1 MGPGVISKT
10 GFYRGEVDYKKSQSG
25 LNQTHRAV
33 CLQGPQLDRKLLKR
47 PHSTSSWGGL
57 FPGGNLILTI
67 IKPDKRGRKKRS
79 QRGSLLGGSKREK
92 PGALGAARGSAL
104 GGAQAEKFRGAAGPG
119 AFLLPNLL
127 APLPLP
133 RASSPSASA
142 HVPVSLMAPPGGKA
156 SAGRPPR
163 PRPRP
168 RAPVL
173 ASGARSPP
181 PLTSALS
188 PQRGTLT
195 RGSSSSILNGERRG
209 PWPPPR
215 SKDGAGAG
223 TERARPSSAR
233 GQPKHGPPLLRAG
246 GRAGASQCEPR
257 CPPRPPPP
265 PRRAEMRNQQNL
277 ASEGFALPRLTE
289 RDSTSPHQPRPLP
302 QLSQSAASG
311 SGLPARGG
319 VVASGAWA
327 GESAWSCAGYDLLVL
342 GAVPA
347 QWMAGSMC
355 ERCDF

>member
-1 MGPGVISKT
+1 MPARPAARPQASQTAALHIFLGRPFSGGKLNTDDNKT
-10 GFYRGEVDYKKSQSG
+10 GQTGEEKAKSAWIVTG
-25 LNQTHRAV
+25 R
-33 CLQGPQLDRKLLKR
+33 LKTRETRSPRRSPRLR
-47 PHSTSSWGGL
+47 PRSS
-57 FPGGNLILTI
+57 P
-67 IKPDKRGRKKRS
+67 P
-79 QRGSLLGGSKREK
+79 
-92 PGALGAARGSAL
+92 PSAL

-156 SAGRPPR
+156 SAGRP

-246 GRAGASQCEPR
+246 GRAGASQCEPLR
-257 CPPRPPPP
+257 PPRPPPP

-311 SGLPARGG
+311 SGLPSRGG

-327 GESAWSCAGYDLLVL
+327 GESAWSCAWYDLLLL